1 MGCLEH
7 LSTLALRAPVTDIFR
22 KLGKVLD
29 RSQLRE
35 VAVLLALM
43 LIGMV
48 LETLGVGIVVPVLAL
63 ITDPG
68 MVAHYP
74 VIQSAVY
81 FFGNPDPMMLVGS
94 AMGALVVAYAVKVT
108 FLAFLAWKQA
118 KFIFGLDAT
127 LSERLFRGYLLQ
139 PYTFHL
145 QRNSALLIRNVTGEI
160 AQFTTGISAAC
171 LIVTESLVLLGIATL
186 LFLAEP
192 LGAFV
197 VVVTLGLSGLVFYTL
212 ARKKILRWGEA
223 RQFHEVQRLQRLQ
236 QGLGGVKDVKV
247 LGREQEFVAEYSY
260 HLGVAAR
267 IGRHLNL
274 LQALPRL
281 WLELMAVSGLA
292 VLVVAMLLQ
301 NKPAESLVPT
311 LGLFAAA
318 AFRLMPS
325 VSRFL
330 GGLQT
335 LRFNLPVINTLYGER
350 EFLRE
355 NVTEVG
361 QKPLLFDR
369 TIEFQNIVFSYPG
382 VGFPQIDGLSI
393 TIDKGAV
400 VGFVGGS
407 GAGKSTVVDLLLGL
421 LQPSAGVVMVDGID
435 IRTNLR
441 AWQRQIG
448 YVPQTIYLTDDSIRR
463 NVAFG
468 VPASEISEDRVREAL
483 LAAQLQEFV
492 ESLPEGVGTIVGE
505 RGVRLSGGQRQR
517 IGIARALYHNPE
529 LLVLDE
535 ASSALD
541 TQTEQEVMQA
551 VLSLRGKKTV
561 IIVAHRLSTV
571 ETCDLIYRL
580 EAGRIESAG
589 RPKQVLRRGDSAGEM
604 AQHGNGV
611 A

>member
-1 MGCLEH
+1 MTG
-7 LSTLALRAPVTDIFR
+7 TFT
-22 KLGKVLD
+22 KLGAILD
-29 RSQLRE
+29 RQQLRE
-35 VAVLLALM
+35 VAGLLALM
-43 LIGMV
+43 LIGML

-68 MVAHYP
+68 MAARYP
-74 VIQSAVY
+74 MIQSVID
-81 FFGNPDPMMLVGS
+81 FFGNPKPMTLVGG
-94 AMGALVVAYAVKVT
+94 AMGALVLAYAIKVI
-108 FLAFLAWKQA
+108 FLAFLTWKQA
-118 KFIFGLDAT
+118 KFIFGLDAN

-160 AQFTTGISAAC
+160 AQFTTGIAAAC
-171 LIVTESLVLLGIATL
+171 LLVTELLVLLGIVAL

-212 ARKKILRWGEA
+212 ARKRILRWGEA

-274 LQALPRL
+274 LQALPPL

-292 VLVVAMLLQ
+292 VLVVTMLLQ
-301 NKPAESLVPT
+301 NKPVESLVPT

-335 LRFNLPVINTLYGER
+335 LRFNLPVIDTLYEER
-350 EFLRE
+350 SFLSQGKVRD
-355 NVTEVG
+355 TSARMS
-361 QKPLLFDR
+361 FSR
-369 TIEFQNIVFSYPG
+369 CIELNNIAFAYPG
-382 VGFPQIDGLSI
+382 AASSQLESVSLK
-393 TIDKGAV
+393 IDKGSV

-407 GAGKSTVVDLLLGL
+407 GAGKSTLIDLILGL
-421 LQPSAGVVMVDGID
+421 LCPTTGTVLVDGVD
-435 IRTNLR
+435 IQQNLR
-441 AWQRQIG
+441 GWQGQIG
-448 YVPQTIYLTDDSIRR
+448 YVPQTIYLTDDSIRA
-463 NVAFG
+463 NIAFG
-468 VPASEISEDRVREAL
+468 LPAAEVNEEAVRRAIA
-483 LAAQLQEFV
+483 AAQLSDFI
-492 ESLPEGVGTIVGE
+492 SGLPQGFDTIVGE

-517 IGIARALYHNPE
+517 IGIARALYHDPQ
-529 LLVLDE
+529 LLLLDE
-535 ASSALD
+535 ATSALD
-541 TQTEQEVMQA
+541 GDTEREVMRA
-551 VLSLRGKKTV
+551 VDALRGMKTV
-561 IIVAHRLSTV
+561 LIVAHRLSTV
-571 ETCDLIYRL
+571 ECSDWVYRMDN
-580 EAGRIESAG
+580 GQIVSGG
-589 RPKQVLRRGDSAGEM
+589 RPQEILVDSNRG
-604 AQHGNGV
+604 
-611 A
+611 

>member
-1 MGCLEH
+1 M
-7 LSTLALRAPVTDIFR
+7 RAVFR
-22 KLGKVLD
+22 KLGEVLD
-29 RSQLRE
+29 RPQLRE
-35 VAVLLALM
+35 VGFLLALM
-43 LIGMV
+43 LVGMI
-48 LETLGVGIVVPVLAL
+48 LETLGVGLVVPVLAL

-68 MVAHYP
+68 MVARYP
-74 VIQSAVY
+74 MIQRVVG
-81 FFGNPDPMMLVGS
+81 FFGNPEPMVLVGG
-94 AMGALVVAYAVKVT
+94 AMGALVVAYAVKVI

-118 KFIFGLDAT
+118 KFIFGLDAA

-171 LIVTESLVLLGIATL
+171 LLVTESLVLFGIATL

-197 VVVTLGLSGLVFYTL
+197 VVLTLGVSGLVFYTL
-212 ARKKILRWGEA
+212 ARKRILRWGEA
-223 RQFHEVQRLQRLQ
+223 RQFHEVQRLQQLQ

-292 VLVVAMLLQ
+292 VLVVTMLFQ
-301 NKPAESLVPT
+301 NKPVESLVPT

-335 LRFNLPVINTLYGER
+335 LRFNLPVIDTLYRER
-350 EFLRE
+350 KFLRE
-355 NVTEVG
+355 GAAEVG
-361 QKPLLFDR
+361 QEPLVFGR
-369 TIEFQNIVFSYPG
+369 AIEFQNVVFSYPK
-382 VGFPQIDGLSI
+382 VDSPQIDGLSI

-421 LQPSAGVVMVDGID
+421 LQPSSGAVLVDGTD
-435 IRTNLR
+435 VRTNLR
-441 AWQRQIG
+441 GWQNQIG
-448 YVPQTIYLTDDSIRR
+448 YVPQSIYLTDDSIRR

-468 VPASEISEDRVREAL
+468 VPASEISDDRVREAL
-483 LAAQLQEFV
+483 ASAQLLDFV
-492 ESLPEGVGTIVGE
+492 ESLPEGLGTIVGE
-505 RGVRLSGGQRQR
+505 HGVRLSGGQRQR

-589 RPKQVLRRGDSAGEM
+589 RPEQMLRRGVKASAG
-604 AQHGNGV
+604 AQDQQGNGV
-611 A
+611 TQ

>member
-1 MGCLEH
+1 M
-7 LSTLALRAPVTDIFR
+7 LRKFGEI
-22 KLGKVLD
+22 LD

-48 LETLGVGIVVPVLAL
+48 LETLGVGLVVPVLAL

-68 MVAHYP
+68 MVARYP
-74 VIQSAVY
+74 MIQHVVG
-81 FFGNPDPMMLVGS
+81 FFGNPEPMVLVGG
-94 AMGALVVAYAVKVT
+94 AMGALVVAYAVKVI

-118 KFIFGLDAT
+118 KFIFGLDAA

-171 LIVTESLVLLGIATL
+171 LLVTESLVLFGIATL

-197 VVVTLGLSGLVFYTL
+197 VVLTLGVSGLVFYTL
-212 ARKKILRWGEA
+212 ARKRILLWGEA

-292 VLVVAMLLQ
+292 VLVVTMLLQ
-301 NKPAESLVPT
+301 NKPVESLVPT

-335 LRFNLPVINTLYGER
+335 LRFNLPVIDTLYGER
-350 EFLRE
+350 EFLNERVAE
-355 NVTEVG
+355 IG
-361 QKPLLFDR
+361 QKPLVFNR
-369 TIEFQNIVFSYPG
+369 TIEFQNVVFSYPG
-382 VGFPQIDGLSI
+382 VDSPQIDGLSI

-407 GAGKSTVVDLLLGL
+407 GAGKSTVIDLLLGL
-421 LQPSAGVVMVDGID
+421 LQPSSGAVLVDGTD
-435 IRTNLR
+435 VRTNLR
-441 AWQRQIG
+441 GWQNQIG
-448 YVPQTIYLTDDSIRR
+448 YVPQSIYLTDDSIRR

-468 VPASEISEDRVREAL
+468 VPASEISDDRVREAL
-483 LAAQLQEFV
+483 ASAQLLDFV
-492 ESLPEGVGTIVGE
+492 ESLPEGLGTIVGE

-580 EAGRIESAG
+580 EGGRIESAG
-589 RPKQVLRRGDSAGEM
+589 RPEQMLRRGVKASSG
-604 AQHGNGV
+604 AQDQQGNGV
-611 A
+611 AQ